1 MPLCG
6 HRSAADFAF
15 MESVPDWYALL
26 KTIHSCIY
34 IDAKKLWPNHAPP
47 ILEHNPLPIR
57 RVYLTARPQD
67 EDDAGEDFSLNANG

>member
-15 MESVPDWYALL
+15 MEGVPNWYALL

-34 IDAKKLWPNHAPP
+34 IDTKKLWPNHAPP
-47 ILEHNPLPIR
+47 TLEHNPLPIR